1 MGRFPNIAAAK
12 AKTGAAK
19 GKLYGMYAKEIYQVA
34 KNGGVT
40 PEGNPALKRLIDK
53 AKKEQ
58 VPNDVIKRAIDKVSS
73 GADESYENARYE
85 LFGPGGSTLIV
96 DCLTDNVNRTVSDIR
111 TVVNKCHV
119 KLGAMNSVSYMYDN
133 LCIVGFKGLTEEEV
147 MDALINNDVDITDME
162 DENGTIMIY
171 GEPTDLNKI
180 KEAVLSV
187 KEVTFDIDEIAMLP
201 KDKINLES
209 EDLEVFNKLVT
220 MLDEVDD
227 VNHVYHNVELEG

>member
-40 PEGNPALKRLIDK
+40 PEGNPALKRLIEK

-119 KLGAMNSVSYMYDN
+119 KLG
-133 LCIVGFKGLTEEEV
+133 GFKGLTEEEV
-147 MDALINNDVDITDME
+147 MDSLISNDVDITDME

-201 KDKINLES
+201 KDKIKLDG

>member
-40 PEGNPALKRLIDK
+40 PEGNPALKRLIEK

-162 DENGTIMIY
+162 DEDGTIMIY

-180 KEAVLSV
+180 KEAILSV

-201 KDKINLES
+201 KDKIKLDG

>member
-40 PEGNPALKRLIDK
+40 PEGNPSLKRLIEK

-162 DENGTIMIY
+162 DEDGTIMIY
-171 GEPTDLNKI
+171 GEPTLLNKI
-180 KEAVLSV
+180 KEAILSV

-201 KDKINLES
+201 KDKIKLDGV
-209 EDLEVFNKLVT
+209 DLEVFNKLVT

>member
-40 PEGNPALKRLIDK
+40 PEGNPALKRLIEK
-53 AKKEQ
+53 AKKDQ

-133 LCIVGFKGLTEEEV
+133 LCIVGFKGLSEEET

-162 DENGTIMIY
+162 DEEGTIMIY

-201 KDKINLES
+201 KDKIKLDG

>member
-40 PEGNPALKRLIDK
+40 PEGNPALKRLIEK

-201 KDKINLES
+201 KDKIKLES

>member
-34 KNGGVT
+34 KTGGAT
-40 PEGNPALKRLIDK
+40 PEGNPALKRLIEK

-58 VPNDVIKRAIDKVSS
+58 VPNDVIKRAIDKVNS

-119 KLGAMNSVSYMYDN
+119 KLGTMNSVSYMYDN
-133 LCIVGFKGLTEEEV
+133 LCIVGFKGLTEEEA
-147 MDALINNDVDITDME
+147 MDALISNDVDITDME
-162 DENGTIMIY
+162 DENGMVVIY

-180 KEAVLSV
+180 KEAILSV
-187 KEVTFDIDEIAMLP
+187 KEITFDIDEIAMLP
-201 KDKINLES
+201 KDKIKLEG
-209 EDLEVFNKLVT
+209 EDLEVFGKLLT
-220 MLDEVDD
+220 MLEEVDD
-227 VNHVYHNVELEG
+227 TNHVYHNVELG

>member
-34 KNGGVT
+34 KNGGTT
-40 PEGNPALKRLIDK
+40 PEGNPALKRLIEK

-58 VPNDVIKRAIDKVSS
+58 VPGDVIKRAIDKVNS

-147 MDALINNDVDITDME
+147 MDALISNDVDITDME

-201 KDKINLES
+201 KDKIKLDG

>member
-40 PEGNPALKRLIDK
+40 PEGNPALKRLIEK
-53 AKKEQ
+53 AKKDQ

-147 MDALINNDVDITDME
+147 MDALINNDVDIIDME
-162 DENGTIMIY
+162 DEDGTIMIY

-187 KEVTFDIDEIAMLP
+187 KEVVFDIDEIAMLP
-201 KDKINLES
+201 KDKIKLDG

>member
-40 PEGNPALKRLIDK
+40 PEGNPALKRLIEK

-147 MDALINNDVDITDME
+147 MDALINNDVDIIDME

-187 KEVTFDIDEIAMLP
+187 KEVPFDIDEIAMLP
-201 KDKINLES
+201 KDKIKLDG

>member
-40 PEGNPALKRLIDK
+40 PEGNPALKRLIEK

-133 LCIVGFKGLTEEEV
+133 SCIVGFKGLTEEEV

-162 DENGTIMIY
+162 DEDGTIMIY
-171 GEPTDLNKI
+171 GEPTLLNKI
-180 KEAVLSV
+180 KEAILSV

-201 KDKINLES
+201 KDKIKLTG

>member
-40 PEGNPALKRLIDK
+40 PEGNPALKRLIEK

-147 MDALINNDVDITDME
+147 MDALISNDVDITDME

-187 KEVTFDIDEIAMLP
+187 KEVPFDIDEIAMLP
-201 KDKINLES
+201 KDKIKLDG

>member
-40 PEGNPALKRLIDK
+40 PEGNPALKRLIEK
-53 AKKEQ
+53 AKREQ
-58 VPNDVIKRAIDKVSS
+58 VPNDVIKRAIDKVNS

-119 KLGAMNSVSYMYDN
+119 KLGSINSVSYMYDN
-133 LCIVGFKGLTEEEV
+133 LCIVGFKGLNEEEV
-147 MDALINNDVDITDME
+147 MDALINNDVDITDIE
-162 DENGTIMIY
+162 TDNGTIMIY

-180 KEAVLSV
+180 KESILSV

-201 KDKINLES
+201 KDKIKLEGENL
-209 EDLEVFNKLVT
+209 DTFNKLIT

-227 VNHVYHNVELEG
+227 VNHIYHNVELEG

>member
-40 PEGNPALKRLIDK
+40 PEGNPALKRLIEK

-133 LCIVGFKGLTEEEV
+133 LCIVGFKGLSEEET

-162 DENGTIMIY
+162 DEEGTIMIY

-201 KDKINLES
+201 KDKIKLDGV
-209 EDLEVFNKLVT
+209 DLEVFNKLVT

>member
-34 KNGGVT
+34 KTGGAT
-40 PEGNPALKRLIDK
+40 PEGNPALKRLIEK

-58 VPNDVIKRAIDKVSS
+58 VPNDVIKRAIDKVNS

-133 LCIVGFKGLTEEEV
+133 LCIVGFKGLTEEEA
-147 MDALINNDVDITDME
+147 MDALISNDVDITDME
-162 DENGTIMIY
+162 DENGMVVIY

-180 KEAVLSV
+180 KEAILSV
-187 KEVTFDIDEIAMLP
+187 KEITFDIDEIAMLP
-201 KDKINLES
+201 KDKIKLEG
-209 EDLEVFNKLVT
+209 EDLEVFGKLLT
-220 MLDEVDD
+220 MLEEVDD
-227 VNHVYHNVELEG
+227 TNHVYHNVELG

>member
-147 MDALINNDVDITDME
+147 MDALISNDVDITDME

-187 KEVTFDIDEIAMLP
+187 KEVPFDIDEIAMLP
-201 KDKINLES
+201 KDKIKLDGV
-209 EDLEVFNKLVT
+209 DLEVFNKLVT

>member
-40 PEGNPALKRLIDK
+40 PEGNPALKRLIEK

-147 MDALINNDVDITDME
+147 MDALISNDVDITDME

-187 KEVTFDIDEIAMLP
+187 KEVPFDIDEIAMLP
-201 KDKINLES
+201 KDKIKLDGV
-209 EDLEVFNKLVT
+209 DLEVFNKLVT